1 LGEVHFR
8 NEIIIEKLP
17 FNFSLNDVLL
27 YKNNLYFPTYPGSK
41 DSHDGAGDVA
51 QVVEYL
57 PRDVKP

>member
-1 LGEVHFR
+1 
-8 NEIIIEKLP
+8 
-17 FNFSLNDVLL
+17 LL

-57 PRDVKP
+57 PRDVKPWVQTPVLPNKIKSNKGKDSHDV